1 MNYEEIKNQYSAI
14 ISKYKEVSN
23 RAQFIYGEA
32 EKEFGQAL
40 AELQSRCDHRA
51 PQHEFVDGISCPY
64 CHKVI

>member
-1 MNYEEIKNQYSAI
+1 MKPEEIIAQYSAI
-14 ISKYKEVSN
+14 ISRYKEASN

-51 PQHEFVDGISCPY
+51 PQHEFVDGVSCPY